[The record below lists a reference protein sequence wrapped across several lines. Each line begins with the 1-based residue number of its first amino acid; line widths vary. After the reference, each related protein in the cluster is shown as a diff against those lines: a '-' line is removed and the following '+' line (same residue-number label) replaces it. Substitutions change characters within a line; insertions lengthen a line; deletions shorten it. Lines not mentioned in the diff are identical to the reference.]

1 MKQITLQLRED
12 LISKLPKS
20 QSDIEDVLKLGLAE
34 YEARKDMN
42 KRERARV
49 TNIKDYAVCGMWAD
63 REEMVD
69 SAKWV
74 REIRKTHWEGR
85 LTK

>member
-1 MKQITLQLRED
+1 MKQITLQLHED

>member
-1 MKQITLQLRED
+1 MKQITLQLPED

-20 QSDIEDVLKLGLAE
+20 QSDIENVLKLGLAE
-34 YEARKDMN
+34 YEAKKDMT
-42 KRERARV
+42 KRAGAKV
-49 TNIKDYAVCGMWAD
+49 TSIKNYAVCGMWAD

-74 REIRKTHWEGR
+74 REIRKIHWEGR
-85 LTK
+85 LTE